1 MSNPNEAKTLSSK
14 RRLAQIL
21 GILKKHHITKGVDP
35 VKFREILED
44 LGPTFVKIGQIM
56 ASRQDMFSERYCKE
70 LVKLRDN
77 VAPLPFAD
85 VQRVIEEE
93 YGCPMQEVFSS
104 FERIPLGSASIA
116 QVHKASLLD
125 GREIVVKVQRPYIY
139 EMMERDIS
147 LIRRAGKLLRLS
159 EVLGSV
165 IDINIVMDE
174 FWFTAKQEMDFLN
187 EARFAMEFARN
198 HQSITYIGAP
208 LIEQAYTTSRVLV
221 MEYIN
226 GIVIDDRKTL
236 EEGGYDLREIAS
248 KLAEN
253 YIKQIVDD
261 GFFHADPHPGNLR
274 IRDGKIIW
282 IDFGMMGTLQRSD
295 KDLMKKAVQAIGSND
310 TELMVDVIL
319 TLGVHDGRI
328 DYTLFY
334 DDMEIFMKK
343 YIHMDLNEINL
354 GDAIQEVF
362 TIAHKHRISMPK
374 GISMLARGLVTMES
388 TMTLLDPK
396 TNIIQ
401 IAAAHVSEH
410 IFKKLDAKKEAVNAG
425 RKLYEAGKRTL
436 DIPIQFSELMR
447 MITKGRIKLNLE
459 IMDSSVPLK
468 TINHMVNKLVVG
480 IVSCGLLMASSLICT
495 TDMTPKVLGI
505 PAIGFIGYMTADDM
519 VVVSL
524 ESGEV
529 VEGNKKPS
537 SDTPTHRLLY
547 QAFPTLGG
555 IVHTHSRHA
564 TIWAQA
570 GQSIPATGTTHADYF
585 YGPVPCTRLMTDAE
599 INGDYE
605 WETGNVIVETFR
617 QQGIDPAQ
625 MPGVLVHSH
634 GPFAWGKN
642 AEDAVHNAIVLEE
655 IAYMGIFCRQLA
667 PQLPAMQQTLLD
679 KHYLRKHGA
688 KAYYGQ

>member
-221 MEYIN
+221 MEYID

-319 TLGVHDGRI
+319 TLGV
-328 DYTLFY
+328 
-334 DDMEIFMKK
+334 K
-343 YIHMDLNEINL
+343 
-354 GDAIQEVF
+354 Q
-362 TIAHKHRISMPK
+362 
-374 GISMLARGLVTMES
+374 
-388 TMTLLDPK
+388 
-396 TNIIQ
+396 
-401 IAAAHVSEH
+401 
-410 IFKKLDAKKEAVNAG
+410 
-425 RKLYEAGKRTL
+425 
-436 DIPIQFSELMR
+436 
-447 MITKGRIKLNLE
+447 
-459 IMDSSVPLK
+459 
-468 TINHMVNKLVVG
+468 
-480 IVSCGLLMASSLICT
+480 
-495 TDMTPKVLGI
+495 
-505 PAIGFIGYMTADDM
+505 GYRA
-519 VVVSL
+519 
-524 ESGEV
+524 
-529 VEGNKKPS
+529 
-537 SDTPTHRLLY
+537 
-547 QAFPTLGG
+547 
-555 IVHTHSRHA
+555 
-564 TIWAQA
+564 
-570 GQSIPATGTTHADYF
+570 
-585 YGPVPCTRLMTDAE
+585 
-599 INGDYE
+599 
-605 WETGNVIVETFR
+605 
-617 QQGIDPAQ
+617 
-625 MPGVLVHSH
+625 
-634 GPFAWGKN
+634 
-642 AEDAVHNAIVLEE
+642 
-655 IAYMGIFCRQLA
+655 
-667 PQLPAMQQTLLD
+667 
-679 KHYLRKHGA
+679 
-688 KAYYGQ
+688 

>member
-221 MEYIN
+221 MEYID

-334 DDMEIFMKK
+334 DDMEIFMMK

-505 PAIGFIGYMTADDM
+505 PAIGFIGYMTAVFLGM
-519 VVVSL
+519 W
-524 ESGEV
+524 
-529 VEGNKKPS
+529 
-537 SDTPTHRLLY
+537 LLY
-547 QAFPTLGG
+547 T
-555 IVHTHSRHA
+555 
-564 TIWAQA
+564 
-570 GQSIPATGTTHADYF
+570 
-585 YGPVPCTRLMTDAE
+585 
-599 INGDYE
+599 
-605 WETGNVIVETFR
+605 
-617 QQGIDPAQ
+617 
-625 MPGVLVHSH
+625 VL
-634 GPFAWGKN
+634 K
-642 AEDAVHNAIVLEE
+642 
-655 IAYMGIFCRQLA
+655 
-667 PQLPAMQQTLLD
+667 D
-679 KHYLRKHGA
+679 KRR
-688 KAYYGQ
+688 

>member
-221 MEYIN
+221 MEYID

-495 TDMTPKVLGI
+495 TDMTPKVL
-505 PAIGFIGYMTADDM
+505 PACHGFYRLYDRRIFGHVAAVYRVKGQTP
-519 VVVSL
+519 VSI
-524 ESGEV
+524 
-529 VEGNKKPS
+529 KKLYRNRILHNREYIKKENS
-537 SDTPTHRLLY
+537 TLLY
-547 QAFPTLGG
+547 
-555 IVHTHSRHA
+555 I
-564 TIWAQA
+564 IN
-570 GQSIPATGTTHADYF
+570 SIRILF
-585 YGPVPCTRLMTDAE
+585 
-599 INGDYE
+599 
-605 WETGNVIVETFR
+605 
-617 QQGIDPAQ
+617 
-625 MPGVLVHSH
+625 
-634 GPFAWGKN
+634 FASTPK
-642 AEDAVHNAIVLEE
+642 
-655 IAYMGIFCRQLA
+655 
-667 PQLPAMQQTLLD
+667 
-679 KHYLRKHGA
+679 
-688 KAYYGQ
+688 

>member
-1 MSNPNEAKTLSSK
+1 MSNPNEVKTLSSK

-221 MEYIN
+221 MEYID

-505 PAIGFIGYMTADDM
+505 PAIGFIGYMTAVFLGM
-519 VVVSL
+519 W
-524 ESGEV
+524 
-529 VEGNKKPS
+529 
-537 SDTPTHRLLY
+537 LLY
-547 QAFPTLGG
+547 T
-555 IVHTHSRHA
+555 
-564 TIWAQA
+564 
-570 GQSIPATGTTHADYF
+570 
-585 YGPVPCTRLMTDAE
+585 
-599 INGDYE
+599 
-605 WETGNVIVETFR
+605 
-617 QQGIDPAQ
+617 
-625 MPGVLVHSH
+625 VL
-634 GPFAWGKN
+634 K
-642 AEDAVHNAIVLEE
+642 
-655 IAYMGIFCRQLA
+655 
-667 PQLPAMQQTLLD
+667 D
-679 KHYLRKHGA
+679 KRRDRKSVV
-688 KAYYGQ
+688 

>member
-35 VKFREILED
+35 VKFRED

-221 MEYIN
+221 MEYID

-505 PAIGFIGYMTADDM
+505 PIEAE
-519 VVVSL
+519 VSL
-524 ESGEV
+524 LHTPQS
-529 VEGNKKPS
+529 KKE
-537 SDTPTHRLLY
+537 HRNRDRLYFDSMRQLIAKAVFQISLLY
-547 QAFPTLGG
+547 TKTASFMTFP
-555 IVHTHSRHA
+555 
-564 TIWAQA
+564 
-570 GQSIPATGTTHADYF
+570 
-585 YGPVPCTRLMTDAE
+585 
-599 INGDYE
+599 
-605 WETGNVIVETFR
+605 
-617 QQGIDPAQ
+617 
-625 MPGVLVHSH
+625 
-634 GPFAWGKN
+634 
-642 AEDAVHNAIVLEE
+642 
-655 IAYMGIFCRQLA
+655 IAS
-667 PQLPAMQQTLLD
+667 
-679 KHYLRKHGA
+679 
-688 KAYYGQ
+688 